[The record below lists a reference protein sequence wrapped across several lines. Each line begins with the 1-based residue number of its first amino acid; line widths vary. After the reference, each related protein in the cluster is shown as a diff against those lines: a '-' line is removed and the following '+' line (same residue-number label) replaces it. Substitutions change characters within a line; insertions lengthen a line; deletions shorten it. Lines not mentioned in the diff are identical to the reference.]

1 MNDLTR
7 LSAADVGRAKA
18 VSFLKDALK
27 TRSQPPCAPVRLF
40 DGLMLMRRRIDYRR
54 LPSGN
59 ERKLDKNGRSAVR
72 VKALQRGIHPPCDEV
87 LDYLVRVSDG

>member
-1 MNDLTR
+1 MRSPSPCTR
-7 LSAADVGRAKA
+7 VKLI
-18 VSFLKDALK
+18 
-27 TRSQPPCAPVRLF
+27 
-40 DGLMLMRRRIDYRR
+40 DGLILVRRRIDYRR
-54 LPSGN
+54 LPGGN